1 MSLEL
6 DGLRSRVVADKTRYC
21 IVISDSDKYKIAF
34 IKCKKEAQIPAA
46 AAFVISAERTDANAG
61 MQVRPAKSLRQTR
74 NGGVHERLLNRR
86 QPPECALVGRAYKDH
101 GCQGLSLPVRR
112 SCFISDMTFR

>member
-1 MSLEL
+1 
-6 DGLRSRVVADKTRYC
+6 
-21 IVISDSDKYKIAF
+21 
-34 IKCKKEAQIPAA
+34 
-46 AAFVISAERTDANAG
+46 
-61 MQVRPAKSLRQTR
+61 
-74 NGGVHERLLNRR
+74 LNRR